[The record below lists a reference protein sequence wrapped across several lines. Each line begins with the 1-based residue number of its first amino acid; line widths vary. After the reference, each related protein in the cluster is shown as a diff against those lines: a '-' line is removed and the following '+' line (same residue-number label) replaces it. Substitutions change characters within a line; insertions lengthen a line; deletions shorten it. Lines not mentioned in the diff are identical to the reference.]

1 MKKYQMAF
9 CFILAVY
16 AQSGMAAISEPIDVA
31 ALLKGS
37 DLARGGGDIAG
48 LSWEV
53 STHSTGSGMDKHTD
67 QKMIVKAN
75 QNASLVEVTYPEN
88 VKASKM
94 LQVERNMWLSK
105 PGLKKPVA
113 ISPRQRFTGQ
123 AAIGDVA
130 ATNYAKD
137 YAANLVGIEECT
149 GKPCYRLDLKS
160 VNAQSTY
167 ARIDYWIAKDTGLA
181 VRAVFLSLGGKPLK
195 SATFSYQN
203 KIKVDGKV
211 IPFVDEMI
219 IKDALTDANT
229 TLVYKNVKI
238 QSIPPAMFN
247 VMNLQ

>member
-1 MKKYQMAF
+1 MQ
-9 CFILAVY
+9 
-16 AQSGMAAISEPIDVA
+16 QGMASTPAPLDVM
-31 ALLKGS
+31 ALVKGA

-48 LSWEV
+48 LTWEV
-53 STHSTGSGMDKHTD
+53 STHSSGSGMEKQAD

-137 YAANLVGIEECT
+137 YAASLVGLEDCA
-149 GKPCYRLDLKS
+149 GKPCYHLDLKS
-160 VNAQSTY
+160 VNTQSTY
-167 ARIDYWIAKDTGLA
+167 SRIDYWIAKDTGLA
-181 VRAVFLSLGGKPLK
+181 LRAVFLSLGGKPLK

-203 KIKVDGKV
+203 KIRLDGKV
-211 IPFVDEMI
+211 IAFVDEMKI
-219 IKDALTDANT
+219 QDALTDANT
-229 TLVYKNVKI
+229 TLLYKNVRI
-238 QSIPPAMFN
+238 QAIPPALFN
-247 VMNLQ
+247 VMNMQ